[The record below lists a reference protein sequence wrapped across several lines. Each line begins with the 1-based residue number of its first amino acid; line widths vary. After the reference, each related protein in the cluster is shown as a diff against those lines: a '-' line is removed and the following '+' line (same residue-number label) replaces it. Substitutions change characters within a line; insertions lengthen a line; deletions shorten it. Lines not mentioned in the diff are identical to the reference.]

1 MLKAAFKF
9 LTPLLSPK
17 VHRKIVKVNRLSDL
31 PALTMSEIFLDHLK
45 LGAHVFEYDQRQ
57 SNLSKSPALTVTGP
71 EIALSTVNER
81 DDVEPDHQ
89 DPPVVV
95 IK

>member
-1 MLKAAFKF
+1 
-9 LTPLLSPK
+9 
-17 VHRKIVKVNRLSDL
+17 VQSDL

-57 SNLSKSPALTVTGP
+57 SNLSKSPSLTVTGP

-81 DDVEPDHQ
+81 DNVEPDHQ